1 MFCVVKDVTWCHCEL
16 SMIPPTFI
24 LLNFIAPITLGDWL
38 TFWCFTRSCHWL
50 NPTVSQPSLVFWLF
64 RWKHVHSVFGKTQ
77 LIHTLVPHWVYY
89 QADWSLKGD
98 SRHPK
103 IFWVVNVLGLPE
115 WSTSD
120 VLLTLVSAYEFW
132 SSRVRVPLKLF
143 HSEFISSVRWI
154 LFFGIILYRTV
165 TNPTDLRWSRPPSGL
180 FPLLEV
186 KFATVCV
193 PPFRQGLRGFLL
205 APCC

>member
-1 MFCVVKDVTWCHCEL
+1 MSL
-16 SMIPPTFI
+16 I
-24 LLNFIAPITLGDWL
+24 
-38 TFWCFTRSCHWL
+38 

-77 LIHTLVPHWVYY
+77 LIHTLSPHWVYH
-89 QADWSLKGD
+89 QADWSPKGD

-103 IFWVVNVLGLPE
+103 IFWVVNVLGLSE

-165 TNPTDLRWSRPPSGL
+165 TNPTDLRWSRPSSGL

-186 KFATVCV
+186 KFATVGV
-193 PPFRQGLRGFLL
+193 LPFRQGLRGFLL